1 MHASPSPPYPFVTE
15 NTPPHTQ
22 LNNLTSNGP
31 LPLHVYGILYDTGL
45 DTGFSRSFFEDI
57 ANQTSGKAYPF
68 ANQTSLQ
75 TIYEEIA
82 LYF

>member
-1 MHASPSPPYPFVTE
+1 MAVHNS
-15 NTPPHTQ
+15 HWRTQ
-22 LNNLTSNGP
+22 TYNLSSNGP
-31 LPLHVYGILYDTGL
+31 LPIHVYGILYDTGQ
-45 DTGFSRSFFEDI
+45 DTGFSRTFFEDI